1 MSQTP
6 GMIEDMEL
14 VMNLAAGLTAVLL
27 AIVGIYSVASIWSD
41 DLP

>member
-1 MSQTP
+1 
-6 GMIEDMEL
+6 MIGTMEL
-14 VMNLAAGLTAVLL
+14 VMNLAAGLTGVLL